1 MIDHETAERFRALLS
16 ELQVA
21 ILTES
26 GVPERLQEKLV
37 VLISTEGFHLVDELE
52 GVVR

>member
-1 MIDHETAERFRALLS
+1 MIDNETAERLRALLS
-16 ELQVA
+16 ELQFA
-21 ILTES
+21 ILTER

-37 VLISTEGFHLVDELE
+37 VLISTEGFHLIDELE

>member
-1 MIDHETAERFRALLS
+1 MIDNETAERLRALLS
-16 ELQVA
+16 ELQAA

-26 GVPERLQEKLV
+26 GVPERLREKLV
-37 VLISTEGFHLVDELE
+37 VLISTAGFHLVDELE